1 MSSTIVR
8 CAITYIEVGGGKSG
22 TVELC
27 WMLDNGEETGIVAL
41 SVMVTAVDTKV
52 LEL

>member
-1 MSSTIVR
+1 M
-8 CAITYIEVGGGKSG
+8 TYIEAGDDESG

-41 SVMVTAVDTKV
+41 RVMVTAVDTKV